1 MSWHPTALASL
12 RAAYPTGGWHSD
24 TGDIFG
30 AIGGRLVIVTRDRRD
45 GGWFRALLT
54 RSLTRDVEGM
64 DPRDA
69 ARAVTV
75 ALDRATGARRPMLH
89 DVGVERG

>member
-30 AIGGRLVIVTRDRRD
+30 AIGGRLVIVTRDRVSRD
-45 GGWFRALLT
+45 
-54 RSLTRDVEGM
+54 
-64 DPRDA
+64 
-69 ARAVTV
+69 
-75 ALDRATGARRPMLH
+75 